1 MQIKI
6 PFAYSGR
13 RNAKG
18 FFMPSVI
25 IDAGHGGRDYGA
37 VNGERKEKD
46 DNLELALM
54 VGEILAENGVDVL
67 YTRTED
73 VYDTP
78 YEKAVIANNSGADYF
93 LSIHRNASATP
104 GSGTGIETLVY
115 RDTGIA
121 GKLARNIN
129 ANLSEIGFVN
139 RGVIERPG
147 LVVLRRT
154 SMPAVL
160 VEAGFIDNAKDNEL
174 FDANLDAIAM
184 AIADGML
191 ETLGLAREP
200 GAEGEGSAS
209 DEVLYR
215 VQVGAYKNRAN
226 AYRMLDRLIEDGY
239 PGYVAH
245 EDGFY
250 RVQEGAFMNLDNAV
264 KMEQELRRLGYST
277 FLTTKDGGNVPM
289 MP

>member
-1 MQIKI
+1 
-6 PFAYSGR
+6 
-13 RNAKG
+13 
-18 FFMPSVI
+18 MPSVI

-104 GSGTGIETLVY
+104 GSGSGIETLVY

-121 GKLARNIN
+121 GEFARNIN
-129 ANLSEIGFVN
+129 ANLAELGFAN

-154 SMPAVL
+154 SMPAML
-160 VEAGFIDNAKDNEL
+160 VEAGFIDNARDNEL
-174 FDANLDAIAM
+174 YDANLDGVAM
-184 AIADGML
+184 AIADGIL
-191 ETLGLAREP
+191 ETLGLVKEP
-200 GAEGEGSAS
+200 GAEGGVIM
-209 DEVLYR
+209 DEVLYH
-215 VQVGAYKNRAN
+215 VQIGAYKNRAN

-245 EDGFY
+245 ENGY
-250 RVQEGAFMNLDNAV
+250 YKVQAGAFANLDNAV
-264 KMEQELRRLGYST
+264 KLEQELRRLGYST
-277 FLTTKDGGNVPM
+277 FITTKDGGSVPV

>member
-1 MQIKI
+1 
-6 PFAYSGR
+6 
-13 RNAKG
+13 
-18 FFMPSVI
+18 MPSVI
-25 IDAGHGGRDYGA
+25 IDAGHGGYDYGA

-54 VGEILAENGVDVL
+54 VGEILSENGVDVL

-104 GSGTGIETLVY
+104 GSGSGIETLVY

-121 GKLARNIN
+121 GEFARNIN
-129 ANLSEIGFVN
+129 ANLAELGFVN

-154 SMPAVL
+154 TMPAML
-160 VEAGFIDNAKDNEL
+160 VEAGFIDNASDNEL
-174 FDANLDAIAM
+174 YDANLDGVAT
-184 AIADGML
+184 AIADGIL
-191 ETLGLAREP
+191 ETLGLVKEP
-200 GAEGEGSAS
+200 GAEGAPSVS
-209 DEVLYR
+209 DEVFYR

-226 AYRMLDRLIEDGY
+226 AYRMLDRLMEDGY
-239 PGYVAH
+239 PGYVAY
-245 EDGFY
+245 EDGY
-250 RVQEGAFMNLDNAV
+250 YKVQAGAFVNLDNAV
-264 KMEQELRRLGYST
+264 KLEQELRRMGYST
-277 FLTTKDGGNVPM
+277 YITTKNGGNVPI

>member
-1 MQIKI
+1 MQII
-6 PFAYSGR
+6 NPFAYSYK
-13 RNAKG
+13 RNVKG

-37 VNGERKEKD
+37 TNGERKEKD
-46 DNLELALM
+46 DNLDLALM
-54 VGEILAENGVDVL
+54 VGEILQENGVDVL

-93 LSIHRNASATP
+93 VSIHRNASAAP
-104 GSGTGIETLVY
+104 GSGSGIETLVY
-115 RDTGIA
+115 RDTGVPA
-121 GKLARNIN
+121 EMARNIN
-129 ANLSEIGFVN
+129 ANLSEIGFAN

-154 SMPAVL
+154 NMPAVL

-174 FDANLDAIAM
+174 FDANLDSIAM
-184 AIADGML
+184 AIADGIL
-191 ETLGLAREP
+191 ETLGINKDQGNEAAATPE
-200 GAEGEGSAS
+200 
-209 DEVLYR
+209 DEVWYR

-226 AYRMLDRLIEDGY
+226 AYRMLDKLMEDGF
-239 PGYVAH
+239 PAYVAL

-250 RVQEGAFMNLDNAV
+250 KVQAGAFLNLDNAV
-264 KMEQELRRLGYST
+264 KLEKQLRNLGYST
-277 FLTTKDGGNVPM
+277 YISTKDSGSVPM